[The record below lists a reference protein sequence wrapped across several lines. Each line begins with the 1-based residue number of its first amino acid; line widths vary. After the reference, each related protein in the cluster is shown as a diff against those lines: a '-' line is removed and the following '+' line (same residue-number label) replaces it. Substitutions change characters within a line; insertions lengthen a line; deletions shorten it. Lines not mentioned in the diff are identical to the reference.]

1 MSILWRTADNRFQ
14 LNIDKCK
21 EIRIS
26 FSKNNAD
33 LPPLFING
41 QELEVV
47 QNAKLL
53 GVTITDNLSWN
64 LHINE
69 TITKASKRLYFLR
82 QLKGARVSTSDLVRF
97 YTCCIR
103 SVCDY
108 AVPVFHSSLPNYLIN
123 DLERV
128 QKRAL
133 SIVCPHLSYNESLA
147 FLDGE
152 EHKLHHLLPPRH
164 TPKYNFRQSRV
175 FDLSYKTN
183 RTKNSFIN
191 FQCNL
196 INNNKNVY

>member
-1 MSILWRTADNRFQ
+1 M
-14 LNIDKCK
+14 
-21 EIRIS
+21 
-26 FSKNNAD
+26 
-33 LPPLFING
+33 
-41 QELEVV
+41 
-47 QNAKLL
+47 
-53 GVTITDNLSWN
+53 TITDNLSWN

-69 TITKASKRLYFLR
+69 TIKKASKRLYFLR
-82 QLKGARVSTSDLVRF
+82 QLKRARVSTSDLVRF

-123 DLERV
+123 DLEGV
-128 QKRAL
+128 QKRA
-133 SIVCPHLSYNESLA
+133 SSFICPHLSYNELLA
-147 FLDGE
+147 FLDMDSLFDHHSFLCSSLFSKILDNK
-152 EHKLHHLLPPRH
+152 EHKLHHFLPPRH

-196 INNNKNVY
+196 INNKKNVY